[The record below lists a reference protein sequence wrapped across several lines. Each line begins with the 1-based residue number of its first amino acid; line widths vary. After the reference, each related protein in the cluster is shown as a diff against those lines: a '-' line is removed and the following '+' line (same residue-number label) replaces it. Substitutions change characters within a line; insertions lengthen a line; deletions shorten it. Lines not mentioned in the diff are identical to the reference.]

1 MRSTTR
7 SPARSSRGPTPGRS
21 SRSMLAT
28 NCRPRSRTGQPS
40 APLELE
46 RRRTARRR
54 SSAPPSA
61 RHGRNRGR
69 GGMIIVR
76 LLLFAAL
83 AAVGAAVLLW
93 LVKRDPRYLRFIG
106 LTLKFTVLLLLAILL
121 WFAAERLLAPML
133 GPLL

>member
-1 MRSTTR
+1 
-7 SPARSSRGPTPGRS
+7 
-21 SRSMLAT
+21 
-28 NCRPRSRTGQPS
+28 
-40 APLELE
+40 
-46 RRRTARRR
+46 
-54 SSAPPSA
+54 
-61 RHGRNRGR
+61 
-69 GGMIIVR
+69 MIIGR

>member
-1 MRSTTR
+1 
-7 SPARSSRGPTPGRS
+7 
-21 SRSMLAT
+21 
-28 NCRPRSRTGQPS
+28 
-40 APLELE
+40 
-46 RRRTARRR
+46 
-54 SSAPPSA
+54 
-61 RHGRNRGR
+61 
-69 GGMIIVR
+69 MIIVR